1 MKRHITINIIGLTIA
16 IIVLTSCSDSTIIL
30 KNRNFSS
37 GDWLLVNSNGA
48 NQTLFVI
55 DDEKVLQENPNGIK
69 VSFSEEDHYTTCD
82 GILKLYKNGKLV
94 AEQMYLDQ
102 SSISENSNIK
112 DAYKNATDDSV
123 YPYDNADF
131 NKQWDSI
138 KKLPNQYPTI
148 HHTQP
153 DDKDIIW
160 LYKHEQKTT
169 KC

>member
-1 MKRHITINIIGLTIA
+1 MKEPKKINILGLTIA
-16 IIVLTSCSDSTIIL
+16 IIVLTSCSDSTVIL

-55 DDEKVLQENPNGIK
+55 DDEKVLQENSNGIK
-69 VSFSEEDHYTTCD
+69 VRFSEEDHYTTCD
-82 GILKLYKNGKLV
+82 GILKLYKDGKIV

-102 SSISENSNIK
+102 SSISESSSIK
-112 DAYKNATDDSV
+112 DAYKKASDGSV

-131 NKQWDSI
+131 NRLWDSI
-138 KKLPNQYPTI
+138 LKLPNQYPTI
-148 HHTQP
+148 YHTQP

-160 LYKHEQKTT
+160 LYKHE
-169 KC
+169 

>member
-1 MKRHITINIIGLTIA
+1 MKKQITFNIIRLTITIL
-16 IIVLTSCSDSTIIL
+16 VLTSCSDSTIIL
-30 KNRNFSS
+30 KNRNFAS
-37 GDWLLVNSNGA
+37 GDWLLVNNNGA

-69 VSFSEEDHYTTCD
+69 VGFSEEDHYTTCD

-102 SSISENSNIK
+102 SSLSENSNIK
-112 DAYKNATDDSV
+112 EAYKTATDESV
-123 YPYDNADF
+123 YPYDNVDF

-138 KKLPNQYPTI
+138 KNLPNQYPTI
-148 HHTQP
+148 YHTQP

-160 LYKHEQKTT
+160 LYKHE
-169 KC
+169 